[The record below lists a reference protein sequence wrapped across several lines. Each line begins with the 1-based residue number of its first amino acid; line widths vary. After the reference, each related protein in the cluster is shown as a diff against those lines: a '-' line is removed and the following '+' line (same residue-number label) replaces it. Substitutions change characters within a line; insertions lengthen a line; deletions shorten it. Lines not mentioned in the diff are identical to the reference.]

1 MSELTLVGMRVVQEV
16 AARGSFTAAAEAL
29 GYTQS
34 AVSRQI
40 AAMEEAAGTS
50 LFERLPRGVR
60 PTSAG
65 TVMLRHAGAVLARV
79 DAATLELGGLRDRLE
94 GRLAVGAFPS
104 ALGVLIPRAFAR
116 LRRAHPAVVTT
127 LREGT
132 TPEHL
137 RRLRGGRME
146 VVVIAMDP
154 DTPPLL
160 EDLRA
165 DLLFEG
171 RLLVAVPADH
181 RLARR
186 GIVNVD
192 ELEHEPW
199 IVGDAG
205 GGDPLLG
212 VWPGSPGAPTI
223 AYAIRDWPARL
234 GLVAAGLGLAVV
246 PSVAAATMPPGVH
259 LIGVNDPRPVRRS
272 VLAVTRRERSPSA
285 TALITALREEGALIV
300 EATLRA
306 MSA

>member
-1 MSELTLVGMRVVQEV
+1 
-16 AARGSFTAAAEAL
+16 
-29 GYTQS
+29 
-34 AVSRQI
+34 
-40 AAMEEAAGTS
+40 
-50 LFERLPRGVR
+50 
-60 PTSAG
+60 
-65 TVMLRHAGAVLARV
+65 
-79 DAATLELGGLRDRLE
+79 
-94 GRLAVGAFPS
+94 
-104 ALGVLIPRAFAR
+104 
-116 LRRAHPAVVTT
+116 
-127 LREGT
+127 
-132 TPEHL
+132 
-137 RRLRGGRME
+137 ME

-154 DTPPLL
+154 DTPPPL

-165 DLLFEG
+165 DLLFDG

-186 GIVNVD
+186 GVVNVD

-212 VWPGSPGAPTI
+212 VWPGASGAPTI

-246 PSVAAATMPPGVH
+246 PSVAAAAMPPKVH
-259 LIGVNDPRPVRRS
+259 LIGVNDPRPVWRS

-285 TALITALREEGALIV
+285 AALITALHEEGALIV